1 MEGGSQAPGQ
11 LGQIIERVGEAI
23 EVVGVAVI
31 VLGLIMATFFFF
43 RHRQYG
49 LTPEDT
55 YTRYRQD
62 IGRAL
67 LLGLEILVA
76 GDIIRTVAVDPTL
89 TSVAV
94 LAGIVLIR
102 TFLSWSLE
110 VEIEGRWPWQQR
122 QERPRGVYS
131 QPEPE
136 QRQQRQPPE
145 HQ

>member
-1 MEGGSQAPGQ
+1 MEGEVQEPGQ
-11 LGQIIERVGEAI
+11 LSQIIERVGEAI

-31 VLGLIMATFFFF
+31 VLGLIMATFVFF
-43 RHRQYG
+43 RHRQYSP
-49 LTPEDT
+49 TPEDS

-122 QERPRGVYS
+122 QERPRGVYA
-131 QPEPE
+131 QPEAE
-136 QRQQRQPPE
+136 QRQPPE
-145 HQ
+145 RQ